1 MANMKRVIT
10 CFPFDVREKNVFDK
24 NRNKLR
30 K

>member
-1 MANMKRVIT
+1 MAYMKRVIN
-10 CFPFDVREKNVFDK
+10 CFPSDVREKNVFDK